1 MGLLKTSQQKYQH
14 ATIFI
19 FVQVKRLQS
28 SREIIPGNKHSHTVW
43 LTFELQWFPWFH
55 RQNHICCRSQ
65 LPYWWGRDPSRDP
78 VSTEAATNCR
88 QTNNMSHL
96 HKHIRDIM
104 WINVA
109 TQQGRNPYPLWTYV
123 VALSGSSSIHLSYI
137 SSAFP
142 NCCWS
147 VKAWEVHK
155 RTGENVPARHESDT
169 FPS

>member
-1 MGLLKTSQQKYQH
+1 MGLLKTSWQKYQH

-19 FVQVKRLQS
+19 FVQVKTLQS

-88 QTNNMSHL
+88 QSKQHVTFTQTNQRHYMDQYSH
-96 HKHIRDIM
+96 I
-104 WINVA
+104 
-109 TQQGRNPYPLWTYV
+109 
-123 VALSGSSSIHLSYI
+123 
-137 SSAFP
+137 
-142 NCCWS
+142 
-147 VKAWEVHK
+147 
-155 RTGENVPARHESDT
+155 TGEKLLPLVDICCSIVWFQFNTLVVHFIGFSKLLLISQSLRSTQEDW
-169 FPS
+169 